1 MKQTLTTVL
10 IFICLFTN
18 AQTDF
23 DKYKNLVK
31 EEMEKWFIKGEF
43 EKQSEYLERIN
54 ETYVFLDYAKLRAF
68 YDFFNIKYNLISFKN
83 ANRKNT
89 FFDRYSIIF
98 NYSEFKYIDNIN
110 LGQSYNY
117 LKPINYNPETEQIE
131 TKFYYGYDNQEF
143 KIFNFSLSSKYA
155 KLFKQGEIA
164 LKLFPISFYFEK
176 NEIKIN
182 NALIYKSRCDEHFYY
197 IIDESLYSN
206 DSYPLSADV
215 IYLNKLDTL
224 FEIFELENN
233 SNFNIN
239 PCKYYYKMET
249 SLDNELKRSE
259 FDSNTFTLADLNI
272 PLSEEVKA
280 IVYNQSK
287 TIIPAVLTA
296 SNIGFTGS
304 NNTNTLIA
312 NKKSN
317 IHFTLTNTG
326 KGVANKLTVKITDI
340 NNTVGLS
347 YKKEIVLGSLE
358 PNTNKDYSIDV
369 LANLQTPNA
378 QAKFKIEFS
387 EENGFYPDPI
397 EIAFNT
403 TAFVAPKLQIMDY
416 SFLSNT
422 GKLEKAKP
430 IVLKALLQNIG
441 QGVANNIEVSFT
453 YPNANVFNTSTNTF
467 KFTTIEPNETKELL
481 FEFVTNKNY
490 TANNIPITIHV
501 QESFKQF
508 AEDKNVVATLAES
521 VGTSVSVVANNQN
534 NATTTITPASL
545 FSDVDK
551 NIPTIAIKNPHKYAL
566 IIGNED
572 YSSRQANVQKESN
585 VPFAINDAKTFK
597 DYCINTLAVEE
608 ENVFLLFNATAGEM
622 ASKIELVTEIV
633 KRLGNKAE
641 LIVYYA
647 GHGYPDEKTKAPYLI
662 PVDVPISNL
671 NTAIKLND
679 VYQKLSKTNA
689 QKITIF
695 LDACFTGGGREEG
708 LITGARGV
716 KIVPNEDALT
726 GNLVVFSATTNDQS
740 ALPYKEKQ
748 HGIFTYYLLKA
759 LQINNGKIQLSELEK
774 YVKEQVSI
782 QSLKVNNKAQDPTIK
797 LSETVKQQ
805 YLNWTF

>member
-23 DKYKNLVK
+23 DKYKSLVK
-31 EEMEKWFIKGEF
+31 EEMEKWFTKGEF
-43 EKQSEYLERIN
+43 EKQSEYLNRMKDANEQFNRVNKILFFKMIDYSYDPDKDILRGYPYRIN
-54 ETYVFLDYAKLRAF
+54 FKE
-68 YDFFNIKYNLISFKN
+68 YDAEHEILTFNNG
-83 ANRKNT
+83 
-89 FFDRYSIIF
+89 IIF
-98 NYSEFKYIDNIN
+98 NCNAQVAKKIKDNVKEVYCFPIVLIFN
-110 LGQSYNY
+110 KNKIKSLKFIISNSGYNY
-117 LKPINYNPETEQIE
+117 KTVLYYYNNY
-131 TKFYYGYDNQEF
+131 YYNY
-143 KIFNFSLSSKYA
+143 
-155 KLFKQGEIA
+155 
-164 LKLFPISFYFEK
+164 
-176 NEIKIN
+176 
-182 NALIYKSRCDEHFYY
+182 
-197 IIDESLYSN
+197 
-206 DSYPLSADV
+206 
-215 IYLNKLDTL
+215 
-224 FEIFELENN
+224 
-233 SNFNIN
+233 
-239 PCKYYYKMET
+239 YYYKDKYN
-249 SLDNELKRSE
+249 DNDIFYINKNSFYDIFSDESNNCFIYTVPDADKYNPDPEL
-259 FDSNTFTLADLNI
+259 TLADLNI

-280 IVYNQSK
+280 IVYNQPK
-287 TIIPAVLTA
+287 TIIPALLTA

-304 NNTNTLIA
+304 NNTNTLVA

-326 KGVANKLTVKITDI
+326 KGVANKLTVKITDL

-347 YKKEIVLGSLE
+347 YNKEIVLGSLE

-403 TAFVAPKLQIMDY
+403 IAFIAPKLQIMDY

-453 YPNANVFNTSTNTF
+453 YPNANVYNTSTNTF

-521 VGTSVSVVANNQN
+521 VGTMVAVVANNQN

-551 NIPTIAIKNPHKYAL
+551 NIPTIPIKNPHKYAL

-597 DYCINTLAVEE
+597 DYCINTLGVEE

>member
-1 MKQTLTTVL
+1 M
-10 IFICLFTN
+10 
-18 AQTDF
+18 
-23 DKYKNLVK
+23 
-31 EEMEKWFIKGEF
+31 
-43 EKQSEYLERIN
+43 
-54 ETYVFLDYAKLRAF
+54 
-68 YDFFNIKYNLISFKN
+68 
-83 ANRKNT
+83 
-89 FFDRYSIIF
+89 
-98 NYSEFKYIDNIN
+98 
-110 LGQSYNY
+110 
-117 LKPINYNPETEQIE
+117 
-131 TKFYYGYDNQEF
+131 
-143 KIFNFSLSSKYA
+143 
-155 KLFKQGEIA
+155 
-164 LKLFPISFYFEK
+164 
-176 NEIKIN
+176 
-182 NALIYKSRCDEHFYY
+182 
-197 IIDESLYSN
+197 
-206 DSYPLSADV
+206 
-215 IYLNKLDTL
+215 
-224 FEIFELENN
+224 
-233 SNFNIN
+233 
-239 PCKYYYKMET
+239 
-249 SLDNELKRSE
+249 
-259 FDSNTFTLADLNI
+259 
-272 PLSEEVKA
+272 
-280 IVYNQSK
+280 
-287 TIIPAVLTA
+287 
-296 SNIGFTGS
+296 
-304 NNTNTLIA
+304 
-312 NKKSN
+312 
-317 IHFTLTNTG
+317 
-326 KGVANKLTVKITDI
+326 
-340 NNTVGLS
+340 
-347 YKKEIVLGSLE
+347 
-358 PNTNKDYSIDV
+358 
-369 LANLQTPNA
+369 
-378 QAKFKIEFS
+378 
-387 EENGFYPDPI
+387 
-397 EIAFNT
+397 
-403 TAFVAPKLQIMDY
+403 
-416 SFLSNT
+416 
-422 GKLEKAKP
+422 
-430 IVLKALLQNIG
+430 
-441 QGVANNIEVSFT
+441 ANNIEVTFT
-453 YPNANVFNTSTNTF
+453 YPNANVYNTSTNTF
-467 KFTTIEPNETKELL
+467 KFTTLEPNETKELL

-521 VGTSVSVVANNQN
+521 VGTMVAVVANNQN

-597 DYCINTLAVEE
+597 DYCINTLGVEE

>member
-23 DKYKNLVK
+23 DKYKSLVK
-31 EEMEKWFIKGEF
+31 EEMIKWFTKGEF
-43 EKQSEYLERIN
+43 EKQSEYLKRM
-54 ETYVFLDYAKLRAF
+54 
-68 YDFFNIKYNLISFKN
+68 KN
-83 ANRKNT
+83 ANKQFKRVKKILLFKMIDYSYDPDKDILNGEPYRIDFKEYDAEREILT
-89 FFDRYSIIF
+89 FDNGIIF
-98 NYSEFKYIDNIN
+98 NCNAQAAKEIKDNVRSVYSF
-110 LGQSYNY
+110 
-117 LKPINYNPETEQIE
+117 PIVL
-131 TKFYYGYDNQEF
+131 
-143 KIFNFSLSSKYA
+143 IFN
-155 KLFKQGEIA
+155 
-164 LKLFPISFYFEK
+164 K
-176 NEIKIN
+176 NEIKPLKFIISN
-182 NALIYKSRCDEHFYY
+182 ERYGSYGDYIYNYNYNDYYFYY
-197 IIDESLYSN
+197 YNVNRYKNKNSYNDIFSDKSN
-206 DSYPLSADV
+206 NFFIYTVPDADK
-215 IYLNKLDTL
+215 YNSDP
-224 FEIFELENN
+224 EL
-233 SNFNIN
+233 
-239 PCKYYYKMET
+239 
-249 SLDNELKRSE
+249 
-259 FDSNTFTLADLNI
+259 TLADLNI

-280 IVYNQSK
+280 IVFNQPK

-304 NNTNTLIA
+304 NNTNTLVA

-347 YKKEIVLGSLE
+347 YNKEIVLGSLE

-403 TAFVAPKLQIMDY
+403 IAFIAPKLQIMDY

-422 GKLEKAKP
+422 EKLEKAKP

-441 QGVANNIEVSFT
+441 QGVANNIEVTFT
-453 YPNANVFNTSTNTF
+453 YPNANVYNTSTNTF
-467 KFTTIEPNETKELL
+467 KFTTLEPNETKELL

-521 VGTSVSVVANNQN
+521 VGTMVAVVANNQN

-597 DYCINTLAVEE
+597 DYCINTLGVEE

>member
-1 MKQTLTTVL
+1 MFL
-10 IFICLFTN
+10 FIQNTN

-31 EEMEKWFIKGEF
+31 EEMIKWFTKGEF
-43 EKQSEYLERIN
+43 EKQSEYLERMKKTNKI
-54 ETYVFLDYAKLRAF
+54 
-68 YDFFNIKYNLISFKN
+68 FNKEKENLFKN
-83 ANRKNT
+83 LLEKK
-89 FFDRYSIIF
+89 I
-98 NYSEFKYIDNIN
+98 
-110 LGQSYNY
+110 Y
-117 LKPINYNPETEQIE
+117 LKHINYNVESENLYLQNIE
-131 TKFYYGYDNQEF
+131 YNLFINIKLKKNKIKNLDKKGVYILPKK
-143 KIFNFSLSSKYA
+143 KIFSKKKIIILNGLIKKEDNPNYIKEMFGSILIGLVFYPSSQAGQEERTNSVIYSSLFGGLPAIFCLYKS
-155 KLFKQGEIA
+155 LFNND
-164 LKLFPISFYFEK
+164 Y
-176 NEIKIN
+176 IKISWEN
-182 NALIYKSRCDEHFYY
+182 PDIN
-197 IIDESLYSN
+197 
-206 DSYPLSADV
+206 
-215 IYLNKLDTL
+215 TL
-224 FEIFELENN
+224 TPDPEI
-233 SNFNIN
+233 
-239 PCKYYYKMET
+239 
-249 SLDNELKRSE
+249 
-259 FDSNTFTLADLNI
+259 TLADLNI

-280 IVYNQSK
+280 ILYNQPK

-304 NNTNTLIA
+304 NNTNTLLA

-326 KGVANKLTVKITDI
+326 KGVANKLTVKITDL

-347 YKKEIVLGSLE
+347 YNKEIVLGTLE

-369 LANLQTPNA
+369 LANLQIPNA

-403 TAFVAPKLQIMDY
+403 IAFVAPKLQIMDY

-467 KFTTIEPNETKELL
+467 KFITLEPNETKELL

-501 QESFKQF
+501 QEYFKQF

-572 YSSRQANVQKESN
+572 YSSRQVNVQKESN

-597 DYCINTLAVEE
+597 DYCINTLGVEE

-662 PVDVPISNL
+662 PVDVPITNL